1 MTRSCRAFPDARL
14 DPVRKDPAVPEFLVE
29 RYVARLDAAAL
40 DTIAVRLT
48 TAAADLAADGRHV
61 RRLRSIALFED
72 ETCLCLF
79 EAACVDDVLA
89 VNERAGVRYER
100 VSEAVSIG

>member
-1 MTRSCRAFPDARL
+1 VGLSRTRRPAARS
-14 DPVRKDPAVPEFLVE
+14 DNRAVPEFLVE
-29 RYVARLDAAAL
+29 RYVARLDEAAL
-40 DTIAVRLT
+40 EAIVERLT

-79 EAACVDDVLA
+79 EAACADDVLA
-89 VNERAGVRYER
+89 VNMRARVPYER
-100 VSEAVSIG
+100 VSEACSIG